1 MSPKELVLQGYKLFS
16 EGKIEELGKQWHQDA
31 KIHVTG
37 DYAWSGTYN
46 GYNDWVA
53 RMLSQ
58 IPEKLPD
65 FNLNILNASSEA
77 DKVFIYAHVT
87 AKNLDMHA
95 VHMFTVKDGLQTEM
109 RIFDDSQKISAAL
122 GK

>member
-1 MSPKELVLQGYKLFS
+1 MSPKDLVLQGYKLFS
-16 EGKIEELGKQWHQDA
+16 EGKMEELGKQWHQDA
-31 KIHVTG
+31 KVHVNG
-37 DYAWSGTYN
+37 DHAWSGTYN
-46 GYNDWVA
+46 GYNDWVS

-58 IPEKLPD
+58 IPEKLPG

-77 DKVFIYAHVT
+77 DKVFIYVHVT

-122 GK
+122 SK

>member
-1 MSPKELVLQGYKLFS
+1 M
-16 EGKIEELGKQWHQDA
+16 EELGKQWHKDA

-37 DYAWSGTYN
+37 DHAWSGTYN

-58 IPEKLPD
+58 IPEKLPG
-65 FNLNILNASSEA
+65 FNLDIQNVSAEA
-77 DKVFIYAHVT
+77 DKVYLHVHVT

-95 VHMFTVKDGLQTEM
+95 VHMFTVKDGIQTEP
-109 RIFDDSQKISAAL
+109 RFFLVQETPNLVYPLVFAVQPYRLLSK
-122 GK
+122 

>member
-1 MSPKELVLQGYKLFS
+1 MSPKDLVLHGYKLFS

-31 KIHVTG
+31 KIHVNG
-37 DYAWSGTYN
+37 DHAWSGTYN
-46 GYNDWVA
+46 GYNDWVS

-58 IPEKLPD
+58 IPEKLPG

-77 DKVFIYAHVT
+77 DKVYIYVHAT

-95 VHMFTVKDGLQTEM
+95 IHMFLSL
-109 RIFDDSQKISAAL
+109 IHI
-122 GK
+122 